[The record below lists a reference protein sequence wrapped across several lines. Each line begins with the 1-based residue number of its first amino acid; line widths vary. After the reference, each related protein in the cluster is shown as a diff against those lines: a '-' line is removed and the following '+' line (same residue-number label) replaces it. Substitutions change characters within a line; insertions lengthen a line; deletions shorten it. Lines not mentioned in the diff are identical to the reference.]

1 MQLVMNIT
9 VSGIGY
15 VGLAN
20 AVLLAQHHN
29 VTAFD
34 ISEEKVRQINQRISP
49 LDDKEIREYLA
60 EKKLR
65 LWATNDKTEA
75 YTGRNIDYV
84 IIATPTD
91 YKIKKN
97 SFDTS
102 SVESV
107 IRDVSK
113 MTPSSTVV
121 VKSTVPMGF
130 TERMRKEYPG
140 LAIIFSPEFL
150 REGKALYDNL
160 YPSRVIIGDTSQ
172 EAQKFASMLM
182 QGAAKKDFPVC
193 FMPSPEAEAVKLF
206 SNTYLALRV
215 AFFNE
220 LDTFS
225 ELKGM
230 DAKSIVDGV
239 CLDPRIGNFYNNP
252 SFGYGGYCL
261 PKDTHQVRKNYSEVP
276 HSIISAIVKSNKI
289 RKKHI
294 ARMIDKRNP
303 KTVGIFKLAMKA
315 GSDNFRSSAVLDII
329 KKLQKM
335 HIEVV
340 IFDPAIE
347 KNKRFKCH
355 VIKDFD
361 TFVEMSDVIVANR
374 MPSELEHLK
383 HKVYT
388 RDVFFRD

>member
-1 MQLVMNIT
+1 MNIT

-20 AVLLAQHHN
+20 AVLLAQHNN
-29 VTAFD
+29 VIAFD
-34 ISEEKVRQINQRISP
+34 ISEEKVKQINQRISP
-49 LDDKEIREYLA
+49 LDDREIREYLA
-60 EKKLR
+60 EKKLTLR
-65 LWATNDKTEA
+65 ATNDKNEA
-75 YTGRNIDYV
+75 YSGRKIDYI

-107 IRDVSK
+107 ISDISRMS
-113 MTPSSTVV
+113 PSSTIII
-121 VKSTVPMGF
+121 KSTIPMGF
-130 TERMRKEYPG
+130 TEQMRKEYPG
-140 LAIIFSPEFL
+140 LTIIFSPEFL

-172 EAQKFASMLM
+172 KAQKFASLLL
-182 QGAAKKDFPVC
+182 QGAIKKDFPVC

-206 SNTYLALRV
+206 SNTYLALRI

-225 ELKGM
+225 ELKGL
-230 DAKSIVDGV
+230 DVKSIIDGV

-261 PKDTHQVRKNYSEVP
+261 PKDTYQVRMNYSEVP
-276 HSIISAIVKSNKI
+276 HSIISAIVRSNRI

-294 ARMIDKRNP
+294 ARMICKHNP
-303 KTVGIFKLAMKA
+303 KTVGIFKLAMKT

-329 KKLQKM
+329 KKLQKK
-335 HIEVV
+335 HIAVV

-347 KNKRFKCH
+347 KDNRFNCQ
-355 VIKDFD
+355 VIKDFAA
-361 TFVEMSDVIVANR
+361 FAEMSDVIVANR
-374 MPSELEHLK
+374 VTPELEHLK

-388 RDVFFRD
+388 RDVFLRD